1 VTPEQARHRI
11 AAQLQRREQSFLT
24 VLDRAV
30 YRNPHNPYRLMLEA
44 AGIELPDVTR
54 LVEGLGLEGALER
67 LFDAGVHVTLDEFK
81 GRQPIERPGVSLP
94 ADETRFENPLLTP
107 HLASETGGSRSRARR
122 VSVDL
127 DRLEQETS
135 YHSVF
140 RTAFDLW
147 GRPYAVWRVIPP
159 SSSGLN
165 NCLRQVKVGEPVAH
179 WFNPYKAPPN
189 LEALKFW
196 FVTAYTVRAV
206 RLAGAGL
213 PAPDYCAPE
222 EAVRVARWLAETK
235 REGRPGVLD
244 TQAALGVRVCI
255 AAGDEGLDISGSF
268 FRFGGEPFTEGKAR
282 VIAAAGCRAVCHYT
296 MTETG
301 RIGVACGAPT
311 VVDDVHILADRVA
324 VLQRGRAVDG
334 TGAKVGALH
343 HTTLTA
349 SSSKLMINVESDDY
363 AVLERRDCGCP
374 FGELG
379 LDLHLHTIR
388 SYEKLTS
395 EGNHFLGSDLIR
407 VIEEVLPARFGGSPT
422 DYQLVE
428 EEDGG
433 LPKVNVVVSPRIG
446 EVDERAVVSAVL
458 DGLGS
463 EPRNRLMAEVWR
475 QGDTVRVARREP
487 YATSKGKILS
497 LHVLRDD

>member
-1 VTPEQARHRI
+1 
-11 AAQLQRREQSFLT
+11 
-24 VLDRAV
+24 VLERAV
-30 YRNPHNPYRLMLEA
+30 YRNPHSPYRLMLDA
-44 AGIELPDVTR
+44 ASIELRDVTR
-54 LVEGLGLEGALER
+54 LVEEHGLEGALAR
-67 LFDAGVHVTLDEFK
+67 LYDAGVHVTLDEFK
-81 GRQPIERPGVSLP
+81 GRQPIERPGVALP
-94 ADETRFENPLLTP
+94 PDETNFENPLLTP
-107 HLASETGGSRSRARR
+107 HLRSETGGSRSRARR

-127 DRLEQETS
+127 DRLEQETA

-140 RTAFDLW
+140 RTAFGLW
-147 GRPYAVWRVIPP
+147 ERPYAVWRVIPP
-159 SSSGLN
+159 SASGLN

-179 WFNPYKAPPN
+179 WFNPYKAPRN

-196 FVTAYTVRAV
+196 FVTAYTVRAG
-206 RLAGAGL
+206 RLAGARL
-213 PAPDYCAPE
+213 PSPEYCSAD
-222 EAVRVARWLAETK
+222 EAARVARWLAERK
-235 REGRPGVLD
+235 REGRPGVID
-244 TQAALGVRVCI
+244 TQAALGVRVCT
-255 AAGDEGLDISGSF
+255 AASDEGLDIAGSF

-282 VIAAAGCRAVCHYT
+282 VIAEAGCRAVCHYT

-301 RIGVACGAPT
+301 RIGVACAEPAE
-311 VVDDVHILADRVA
+311 VDDVHILSDRLA
-324 VLQRGRAVDG
+324 VLQRGRDVDG
-334 TGAKVGALH
+334 ASVGALYY
-343 HTTLTA
+343 TTLTA
-349 SSSKLMINVESDDY
+349 SSSRLMINVESDDY
-363 AVLERRDCGCP
+363 GVLERRDCGCP

-407 VIEEVLPARFGGSPT
+407 LIEEVLPARFGGSAT

-446 EVDERAVVSAVL
+446 QVDEREVVSAVI

-475 QGDTVRVARREP
+475 QADTLRVARREP